1 MKTRRNLLAFLPIGV
16 AAAVSRRVSAAPKTN
31 SATSTISFPVGPGV
45 LSNGTIFNGGVF
57 AGTLTVTGV
66 SIVNGVLSAAGT
78 LSGNLTDAV
87 TGAVFAISEAITIP
101 VHVSG
106 SCTIL
111 TLTLGPLDLNL
122 LGLVVHLNQVVLTI
136 TAVTGA
142 GNLLGNLLC
151 AIANLLNGGGPIQT
165 LLGQLATL
173 LNQILAAL

>member
-1 MKTRRNLLAFLPIGV
+1 MKSRRHLFAFLPLGV
-16 AAAVSRRVSAAPKTN
+16 AAAVIRSLSAAPKIN
-31 SATSTISFPVGPGV
+31 SATSTISFPVGQGV
-45 LSNGTIFNGGVF
+45 LSNGTTFNGGIF
-57 AGTLTVTGV
+57 AGTLTLTGF
-66 SIVNGVLSAAGT
+66 SIVNGVLSAVGT

-87 TGAVFAISEAITIP
+87 TGAVLAISEAITIP

-122 LGLVVHLNQVVLTI
+122 LGLMVHLNQVVLSI

-151 AIANLLNGGGPIQT
+151 AVANLLNGGGPIQT

-173 LNQILAAL
+173 LNQILGAL